1 MLTTAFPAYTAYCST
16 KGFPKVSGFRTG
28 KPPLSPSIN
37 RNMPLSTLWHVCIST
52 TILKMENSITKH
64 QNIIENSMSRL
75 NNTRPGKRKIRRSV
89 WMPALLF
96 IYLFGMTAWF
106 APTLIANG
114 EMLRLIIVFVSEVAI
129 ILLLRVFLIKR
140 ERQEK

>member
-1 MLTTAFPAYTAYCST
+1 
-16 KGFPKVSGFRTG
+16 
-28 KPPLSPSIN
+28 
-37 RNMPLSTLWHVCIST
+37 
-52 TILKMENSITKH
+52 
-64 QNIIENSMSRL
+64 MSRL

-106 APTLIANG
+106 APILIANG

-140 ERQEK
+140 ERQEENK